1 MASIF
6 LTSSFE
12 NPTSDNNLMRSRLRK
27 STLLLNKWNSR
38 TYLLPIKSTPK
49 RFPSENICRCSR
61 SSCAL
66 LDRLEFN
73 LRLRVSLVVCWDRI
87 AFKMLWVLF
96 YKQNGQFDISFR
108 LKEDI
113 SRSLILSIWQ
123 KRCTT
128 QYGKMQDFCIKRT
141 FVQYWLDST
150 F

>member
-12 NPTSDNNLMRSRLRK
+12 NPTSDNNLIRSRLRK

-61 SSCAL
+61 SSRVL

-96 YKQNGQFDISFR
+96 YKQNGQFDINFR
-108 LKEDI
+108 LKGREI
-113 SRSLILSIWQ
+113 FPGVWYFL
-123 KRCTT
+123 
-128 QYGKMQDFCIKRT
+128 YGKNVVLHNMEKCRIFASKEHLFNIG
-141 FVQYWLDST
+141 
-150 F
+150 